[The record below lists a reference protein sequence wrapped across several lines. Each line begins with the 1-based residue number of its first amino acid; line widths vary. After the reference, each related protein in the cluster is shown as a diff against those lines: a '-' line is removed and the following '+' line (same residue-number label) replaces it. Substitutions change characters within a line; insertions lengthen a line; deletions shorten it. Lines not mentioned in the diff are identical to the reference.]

1 MCFRWLK
8 EPKLSSW
15 SHLSSRWLAPLCAEE
30 YNGSRDSGQKTHSS
44 VTPSATNAVI
54 RFGVPGAKIKGTVV
68 LTSLRTRGILG
79 GPDILV
85 DIGVFAEKE
94 VIQ

>member
-1 MCFRWLK
+1 MT
-8 EPKLSSW
+8 
-15 SHLSSRWLAPLCAEE
+15 A
-30 YNGSRDSGQKTHSS
+30 
-44 VTPSATNAVI
+44 SATNALI

-79 GPDILV
+79 GLDILV
-85 DIGVFAEKE
+85 DIGAFAEKE

>member
-1 MCFRWLK
+1 VTK
-8 EPKLSSW
+8 PK
-15 SHLSSRWLAPLCAEE
+15 
-30 YNGSRDSGQKTHSS
+30 
-44 VTPSATNAVI
+44 V
-54 RFGVPGAKIKGTVV
+54 KGTVV

-79 GPDILV
+79 ALDILV

>member
-1 MCFRWLK
+1 MDTR
-8 EPKLSSW
+8 
-15 SHLSSRWLAPLCAEE
+15 
-30 YNGSRDSGQKTHSS
+30 
-44 VTPSATNAVI
+44 NAVI
-54 RFGVPGAKIKGTVV
+54 RFGEPGPKNNGAVV

-79 GPDILV
+79 GLDILV

>member
-1 MCFRWLK
+1 MLK
-8 EPKLSSW
+8 NITGAGTADKSLWRDEPKV
-15 SHLSSRWLAPLCAEE
+15 
-30 YNGSRDSGQKTHSS
+30 N
-44 VTPSATNAVI
+44 
-54 RFGVPGAKIKGTVV
+54 GTVV

-79 GPDILV
+79 GLDILV